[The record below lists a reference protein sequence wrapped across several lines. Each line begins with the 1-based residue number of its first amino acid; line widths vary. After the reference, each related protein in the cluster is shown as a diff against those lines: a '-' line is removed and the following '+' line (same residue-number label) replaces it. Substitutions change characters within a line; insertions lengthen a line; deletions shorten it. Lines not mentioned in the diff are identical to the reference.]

1 MRTNGK
7 DLIQQC
13 IPDDWNVQDIFFMD
27 VYNDWDIKAKL
38 SHRTL
43 INKDAKRK
51 RGNRNAEMFQK
62 LMFKNTSSFCNQ
74 FPIAY
79 GAFKQ
84 AFEESCVGFA
94 ILTDRNNPSAKCKS
108 SSYIKVEGL
117 GDASNWKKALM
128 QFILNDRHH

>member
-1 MRTNGK
+1 MYVYIYISINRILESGSYKGFMRTNGK

-51 RGNRNAEMFQK
+51 IFSST
-62 LMFKNTSSFCNQ
+62 LM
-74 FPIAY
+74 
-79 GAFKQ
+79 
-84 AFEESCVGFA
+84 
-94 ILTDRNNPSAKCKS
+94 
-108 SSYIKVEGL
+108 L
-117 GDASNWKKALM
+117 GK
-128 QFILNDRHH
+128 H